1 MLSENKEASPEIMD
15 MNQKKKGFGS
25 KEEEGFWKKLK
36 GFFVWS
42 SGAIYGVT
50 LLKGEKQYNKNQ
62 GSEINHIR
70 FPF

>member
-15 MNQKKKGFGS
+15 MKQKKKGFRS
-25 KEEEGFWKKLK
+25 KEEEGFLEEAE
-36 GFFVWS
+36 GVFVWS
-42 SGAIYGVT
+42 PGAIYGVM

-70 FPF
+70 VPF